1 MASVPVQAF
10 FRDVTPS
17 LLPCSHLQGM
27 FFRTA
32 RMLEAGVKP
41 VYVFDG
47 MPPAAKK
54 EELARRWAALDGA
67 SRAQLLPW
75 SGLLTLCARELCL
88 VSCDSVNNLHSCLQS
103 CACAGLSGEERQQR
117 TWRKQRRCRP
127 LELHAAPACIRCEHG
142 CGTMEPGTQQCCQ
155 SCIS

>member
-1 MASVPVQAF
+1 MVVGRTGDQTLTSEAGDVTRRAEAPAGKALHGLYLLQAF

-54 EELARRWAALDGA
+54 EELARRWA
-67 SRAQLLPW
+67 S
-75 SGLLTLCARELCL
+75 
-88 VSCDSVNNLHSCLQS
+88 
-103 CACAGLSGEERQQR
+103 
-117 TWRKQRRCRP
+117 
-127 LELHAAPACIRCEHG
+127 
-142 CGTMEPGTQQCCQ
+142 
-155 SCIS
+155 